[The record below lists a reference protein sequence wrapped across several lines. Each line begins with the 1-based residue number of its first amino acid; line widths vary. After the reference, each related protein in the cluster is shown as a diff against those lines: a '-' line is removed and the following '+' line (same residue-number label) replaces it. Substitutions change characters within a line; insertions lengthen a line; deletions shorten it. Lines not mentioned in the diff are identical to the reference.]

1 MTKLLNF
8 STTLLLASIA
18 LALGLRHKG
27 AVAIRVRLLL
37 APVAPIPGEEG
48 RTLAMAE
55 NDGGRPSVAYPY
67 RAPQRLLS
75 VLSWCCNGACTAG
88 GTTPAQNPSA
98 DRSRL
103 RGLALTASP
112 VRVPFVLHTCRAP
125 QRLLNVVSWSIHYAC
140 RSVGPTGPAHNH
152 CADRPG
158 LRGSRQLAA
167 PALTD
172 GSTIGLNGG
181 RLLG

>member
-1 MTKLLNF
+1 
-8 STTLLLASIA
+8 
-18 LALGLRHKG
+18 
-27 AVAIRVRLLL
+27 
-37 APVAPIPGEEG
+37 
-48 RTLAMAE
+48 MAY
-55 NDGGRPSVAYPY
+55 RY
-67 RAPQRLLS
+67 RASQRLLS